1 MENIQKVEWFWFAIE
16 RGIDLD
22 KFNYLLGGLKN
33 YLDSEMYIAGGF
45 LCDIICGREPKD
57 IDLFF
62 ANERKMRETNKAMF
76 LCPIKLDFPF
86 DSSHPPVG
94 FQTNEESEKLANFT
108 ITHPQFG
115 FQTVEERIKLADFT
129 VTQFV
134 FDGTFLYFGENSL
147 GDLDKKRLVV
157 NFPNNS
163 FDIMRKRYERY
174 RIKGFA
180 LDYESSLDNYYRRYL
195 EEFTGIREP
204 YFTQTKK

>member
-1 MENIQKVEWFWFAIE
+1 MEKIQKIEWFWFAIE

-76 LCPIKLDFPF
+76 LCPIKLHFPF
-86 DSSHPPVG
+86 DPSHPPV
-94 FQTNEESEKLANFT
+94 
-108 ITHPQFG
+108 G

-147 GDLDKKRLVV
+147 EDLDKKRLVV

-174 RIKGFA
+174 RIKGFT
-180 LDYESSLDNYYRRYL
+180 LDYESSLDSYYRRYL

-204 YFTQTKK
+204 YFT